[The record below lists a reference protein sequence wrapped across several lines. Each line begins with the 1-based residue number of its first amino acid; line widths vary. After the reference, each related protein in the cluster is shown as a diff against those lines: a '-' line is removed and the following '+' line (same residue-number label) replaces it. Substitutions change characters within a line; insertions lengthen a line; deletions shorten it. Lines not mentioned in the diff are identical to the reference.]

1 MIDILPKA
9 HTSSLEKPFEV
20 FIWRDSNLENEV
32 IDQQISAHMSG
43 STSSPSYSNYLLN
56 RTAFDDRGR

>member
-32 IDQQISAHMSG
+32 IDQQISAHISG
-43 STSSPSYSNYLLN
+43 STSSPSYSKLF
-56 RTAFDDRGR
+56 T